1 MHKMHARLKI
11 GKEIQGISSN
21 TYTKAHHSAAIDIGY
36 CHCLVLGHRHCKEKL
51 LGVQHCWL
59 GPCQIVSKGC
69 CCLLTLLNQKEI
81 IGARP
86 TYNFGKVFLTDTH
99 TTNWWPGE
107 KVKMISAA
115 GCWKGR
121 QSWEVIIDTLDLV
134 SSPLKQLIVIKS
146 NLLSSKAIIVIKSN
160 YCHQKQST

>member
-51 LGVQHCWL
+51 LGVQHWL
-59 GPCQIVSKGC
+59 GPCQIVSKG
-69 CCLLTLLNQKEI
+69 CLLTLLNQKEI

-99 TTNWWPGE
+99 TTN
-107 KVKMISAA
+107 
-115 GCWKGR
+115 
-121 QSWEVIIDTLDLV
+121 
-134 SSPLKQLIVIKS
+134 
-146 NLLSSKAIIVIKSN
+146 
-160 YCHQKQST
+160 